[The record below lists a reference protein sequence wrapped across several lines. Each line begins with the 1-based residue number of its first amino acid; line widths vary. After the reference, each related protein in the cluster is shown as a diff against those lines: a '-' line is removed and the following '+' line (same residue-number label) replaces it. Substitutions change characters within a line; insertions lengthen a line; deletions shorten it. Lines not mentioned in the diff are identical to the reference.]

1 MESQSPLSQPGER
14 LPKHQILC
22 RSLTF
27 LELFLPEG
35 LHNDLAKL
43 WRFLR
48 HPYVNSPLY
57 PYMETAGLS
66 DWNSSLKA
74 KQSMVLEFVPGSWV
88 ERRLSNDSFTA
99 QGDVT

>member
-1 MESQSPLSQPGER
+1 
-14 LPKHQILC
+14 
-22 RSLTF
+22 
-27 LELFLPEG
+27 
-35 LHNDLAKL
+35 
-43 WRFLR
+43 
-48 HPYVNSPLY
+48 
-57 PYMETAGLS
+57 METAGLS